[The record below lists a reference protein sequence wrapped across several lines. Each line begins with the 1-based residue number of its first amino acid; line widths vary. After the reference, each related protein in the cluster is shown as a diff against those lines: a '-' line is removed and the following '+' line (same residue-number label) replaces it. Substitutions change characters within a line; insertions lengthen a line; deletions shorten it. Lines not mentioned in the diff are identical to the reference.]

1 MQPPSSSPR
10 PATLTT
16 RTPQKADRDV
26 LPSAHHPQTRHARR
40 EECRRTFPPFL
51 FSPVL
56 SFEPGKK
63 KDAAVELRKHTA
75 TLERVVINAGVLLG
89 AGRIE
94 DLKSSDLLENLK
106 TNVVGPHNV
115 TKAFAPF
122 VLASKAEGRI
132 LSYMSSGG
140 ALISEVQKIS
150 T

>member
-1 MQPPSSSPR
+1 MLDEKSVAVRFPLSFFPPSFRSN
-10 PATLTT
+10 
-16 RTPQKADRDV
+16 Q
-26 LPSAHHPQTRHARR
+26 
-40 EECRRTFPPFL
+40 E
-51 FSPVL
+51 
-56 SFEPGKK
+56 K

-122 VLASKAEGRI
+122 VLASKAESRI

-140 ALISEVQKIS
+140 ASISEVQKIS